1 MANQNH
7 DWFTR
12 NREDPSAPQ
21 NAAPNPVPS
30 ESEVPESDQPTGPTP
45 DDIWAPGNEAWLATH
60 VTSRATDL
68 PEQPPVLGGTGP
80 RPGDFTRVQ
89 PGGQS
94 VPLGTAPGFD
104 PGNPPEPN
112 PTWSEQDS
120 GYLAPNNY
128 PSGAAGAGPDPSN
141 RPPEMPAP
149 PTVHRAR
156 ENQPLSHPSAAY
168 PPASTPSAAYPPAS
182 NTSEHPPAPP
192 QRQAPLAPPPGYHD
206 QPMAPQSLSVQGFG
220 PADGPPPAGPTVQ
233 PLTDGSP
240 PQPPARNRSRLLL
253 IITAAVLA
261 LALVVFLAL
270 RYGGKKEAPPPPPS
284 SAVRTYLDALTRS
297 DAMAARAQLTE
308 VPADDALLNEQV
320 LSASQQAAPLRVAS
334 VIDGTG
340 GQVTANYTLAG
351 EQLTTL
357 FNTARQPD
365 GSYRVDGLVSVDLPA
380 FGKLPLLVNGIDMA
394 GRGKVKAFPGRY
406 QLTTGLPFIGYAKPE
421 LTVTG
426 PDRGARTEATPVIT
440 PQGVEAL
447 RKAARSKLDECLRS
461 HDLVPPGCVLGG
473 STDGAPVVPDSVTW
487 KVSNDPFAEAQP
499 RLGYGNPTRVEFD
512 TEFVS
517 RIELRFKRTP
527 TEVSGTDK
535 TFGVR
540 VTADLGGPDAPRDLK
555 FDRR

>member
-21 NAAPNPVPS
+21 NAAPQNP
-30 ESEVPESDQPTGPTP
+30 ESQHAGPQHRAAPNPAPAESAVPESDQTTGPAP
-45 DDIWAPGNEAWLATH
+45 NDIWAPGNEAWLATH
-60 VTSRATDL
+60 VSSRATDL

-89 PGGQS
+89 PGSQ
-94 VPLGTAPGFD
+94 PD
-104 PGNPPEPN
+104 PGNLPQTDPGH
-112 PTWSEQDS
+112 DS
-120 GYLAPNNY
+120 SP
-128 PSGAAGAGPDPSN
+128 

-156 ENQPLSHPSAAY
+156 DSQPLSHPSAAY

-182 NTSEHPPAPP
+182 NTSENPPAPP

-206 QPMAPQSLSVQGFG
+206 QQIAPQSPSVQGFG
-220 PADGPPPAGPTVQ
+220 PVDGAPPAGPSVQ
-233 PLTDGSP
+233 LLAEQPPTDAAR
-240 PQPPARNRSRLLL
+240 PQPPGRNHGRLIL

-261 LALVVFLAL
+261 LALVAFLAV
-270 RYGGKKEAPPPPPS
+270 RYGGKKEPPPPPPS
-284 SAVRTYLDALTRS
+284 SAVHTYLDALSRS

-308 VPADDALLNEQV
+308 VPADDVLLNEQV

-365 GSYRVDGLVSVDLPA
+365 GSYRVDGLVSIDLPA
-380 FGKLPLLVNGIDMA
+380 FGKLPLQVNGIDMA

-406 QLTTGLPFIGYAKPE
+406 QLSTGLPFIGYDKPE
-421 LTVTG
+421 LTVSG

-447 RKAARSKLDECLRS
+447 RKAARAKLDECLRS
-461 HDLVPPGCVLGG
+461 HDLIPAGCVLGG

-487 KVSNDPFAEAQP
+487 KVSNDPFTQAQP